1 MLGRS
6 EVISNEDACE
16 FKKAIM
22 VDYFFEVFQ
31 ELRVTV
37 YDCDDAGESDLSRH
51 DLIGSTTI
59 VLGELLTAPGQSLSG
74 PIVGSRGQPRGVCK
88 IMGEAMSSE
97 DGMVDMALAANG
109 LDNKDR
115 MSKSDPYYIIKRSR
129 GDSGT
134 YVEVHRSEVIDNN
147 LNPQWRPLRMSSL
160 TLCNG
165 DLDRPIR
172 IEVWDRDLTSP
183 DDLIGVAETS
193 LRSLMD
199 PSFSAPVLHPKKAA
213 KGKYNAK
220 RPNSGTLRAVHLRIV
235 PTPTFVDFLAG
246 GAEIML
252 SVGVDFTASNGHPQ
266 APNSLHYTGSGG
278 PNEYQQAIA
287 AIGGILESY
296 DSDHLF
302 PAYGFGGTLP
312 PTNKVSHCFALNG
325 NPNQPAVHGV
335 NGMLAAYTQA
345 ITNVG
350 LSGPTI
356 FAQLINHVAEE
367 ARRAPFNER
376 EQHYHVL
383 LIVTDGVITDMG
395 NTKEAIINASH
406 LPMSIIIVG
415 VGQADFSRMDE
426 LDGDGGLLSHNGKT
440 AVRDIVQF
448 VPYREVAK
456 NGGGPELARV
466 TLAEVPEQVT
476 GFAAMQA
483 GGVQPMKRMAAPAP
497 PPHAPSAPVYPGPPG
512 PPAATRFRGA
522 AQAVIAAQRFGYGS
536 QGQFAPHGV
545 PMGMPA
551 APHGGRHSSPYFFQQ
566 R

>member
-1 MLGRS
+1 M
-6 EVISNEDACE
+6 
-16 FKKAIM
+16 
-22 VDYFFEVFQ
+22 
-31 ELRVTV
+31 
-37 YDCDDAGESDLSRH
+37 
-51 DLIGSTTI
+51 
-59 VLGELLTAPGQSLSG
+59 
-74 PIVGSRGQPRGVCK
+74 
-88 IMGEAMSSE
+88 
-97 DGMVDMALAANG
+97 
-109 LDNKDR
+109 
-115 MSKSDPYYIIKRSR
+115 
-129 GDSGT
+129 
-134 YVEVHRSEVIDNN
+134 
-147 LNPQWRPLRMSSL
+147 
-160 TLCNG
+160 
-165 DLDRPIR
+165 
-172 IEVWDRDLTSP
+172 WDRDITSP
-183 DDLIGVAETS
+183 DDLIGFADTS
-193 LRSLMD
+193 LRELMEGKET
-199 PSFSAPVLHPKKAA
+199 PVLKPKKVK

-220 RPNSGTLRAVHLRIV
+220 KPNSGVLRASNCVY
-235 PTPTFVDFLAG
+235 TPKPSFVDYLTG
-246 GAEIML
+246 GLQMNL
-252 SVGVDFTASNGHPQ
+252 HVGVDFTASNG
-266 APNSLHYTGSGG
+266 APSTPASLHYTGRQ
-278 PNEYQQAIA
+278 PNEYQSALS
-287 AIGGILESY
+287 AIGNILAVY
-296 DSDHLF
+296 DHDQMF
-302 PAYGFGGTLP
+302 PAYGFGGALP
-312 PTNKVSHCFALNG
+312 PARTTSHCFALNG

-335 NGMLAAYTQA
+335 DGMLAAYTQA

-497 PPHAPSAPVYPGPPG
+497 PPHAPSAPVYPGPHG